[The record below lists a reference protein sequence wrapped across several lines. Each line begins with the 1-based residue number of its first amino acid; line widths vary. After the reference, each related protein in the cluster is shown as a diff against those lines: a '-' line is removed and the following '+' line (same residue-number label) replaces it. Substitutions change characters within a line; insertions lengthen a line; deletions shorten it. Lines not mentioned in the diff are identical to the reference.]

1 MSELTGYGKQC
12 MDKTSLKHLREWF
25 KKNAAELPWRPA
37 DLDAPRD
44 PYAVWI
50 SETMLQQTQVATV
63 REYFIRWMERFPDV
77 ETLAAAEE
85 SEVFRYWQGLGYYS
99 RARNILKTAR
109 IVVNSHRDCHAPT
122 LRQAQ
127 GPGDPSR
134 MTLKGKASLPATR
147 KELEALPGIG
157 AYTAGAILSLAY
169 HQQEAILDG
178 NLVRIFSRLYA
189 LDFLPTDKNSKSA
202 TLALRQAHFGHAQ
215 CRQGP
220 ECNNIK
226 GRCPTKSGMTI
237 YEKTPVEIYWSYAR
251 EVADSPKA
259 YMHNEALMELG
270 RTVCKIKN
278 PDCASCPLCRDCI
291 AFAENRVSEF
301 PPSKKHIQKDWHGT
315 VLVIESADH
324 KILAV
329 HGGQKFFKN
338 QFTLPHFESP
348 RNATTGLPAQAETYV
363 NADQINSVQSI
374 GQIKH
379 NITVHKIECDVL
391 HILLRGKAPIRNKQA
406 KTAHEIQWVKR
417 ETAQEFFANSFCLKA
432 LALL

>member
-25 KKNAAELPWRPA
+25 KKNAADLPWRPD

-50 SETMLQQTQVATV
+50 SETMLQQTQVSTV
-63 REYFIRWMERFPDV
+63 REYFVRWMKRFPDI

-99 RARNILKTAR
+99 RARNILKTAKIINQR
-109 IVVNSHRDCHAPT
+109 KMDGSRRLRLQDDNKATMPT
-122 LRQAQ
+122 T
-127 GPGDPSR
+127 R
-134 MTLKGKASLPATR
+134 M
-147 KELEALPGIG
+147 ELEALPGIG

-189 LDFLPTDKNSKSA
+189 LDFLPTDKCDGKSA
-202 TLALRQAHFGHAQ
+202 
-215 CRQGP
+215 
-220 ECNNIK
+220 
-226 GRCPTKSGMTI
+226 S
-237 YEKTPVEIYWSYAR
+237 EIYWNYAR
-251 EVADSPKA
+251 EVAESPKA

-270 RTVCKIKN
+270 RTVCKVKN
-278 PDCASCPLCRDCI
+278 PDCEHCPLNSNCK

-301 PPSKKHIQKDWHGT
+301 PPAKTHIQKDWHGT
-315 VLVIESADH
+315 ILVIESADH

-348 RNATTGLPAQAETYV
+348 RNATAGIPAQAEAYI
-363 NADQINSVQSI
+363 NADHVSAIENI

-391 HILLRGKAPIRNKQA
+391 HIQISSKAPVRNHFA

-417 ETAQEFFANSFCLKA
+417 EDAQEFFANSFCLKA

>member
-1 MSELTGYGKQC
+1 

-25 KKNAAELPWRPA
+25 KKNAADLPWRPA

-50 SETMLQQTQVATV
+50 SETMLQQTQVSTV

-99 RARNILKTAR
+99 RARNILKTAKIINQR
-109 IVVNSHRDCHAPT
+109 KMDGSRRLRLQDDNKATMPT
-122 LRQAQ
+122 
-127 GPGDPSR
+127 
-134 MTLKGKASLPATR
+134 TR

-189 LDFLPTDKNSKSA
+189 LNFLPTESKD
-202 TLALRQAHFGHAQ
+202 AL
-215 CRQGP
+215 
-220 ECNNIK
+220 
-226 GRCPTKSGMTI
+226 
-237 YEKTPVEIYWSYAR
+237 KTYWDYAR
-251 EVADSPKA
+251 EIADSPKA

-278 PDCASCPLCRDCI
+278 PDCASCPFQKVCR
-291 AFAENRVSEF
+291 AALENCTAEF

-315 VLVIESADH
+315 ILVIESADH

-348 RNATTGLPAQAETYV
+348 RNATAGIPAQAETYF
-363 NADQINSVQSI
+363 NADHVSAIENV

-379 NITVHKIECDVL
+379 NITVHKMECDVL
-391 HILLRGKAPIRNKQA
+391 HIQLRSKAPVRNNSA
-406 KTAHEIQWVKR
+406 KTAHEIQWIKR
-417 ETAQEFFANSFCLKA
+417 EEAQEFFANSFCLKA

>member
-25 KKNAAELPWRPA
+25 KKNAADLPWRPA

-50 SETMLQQTQVATV
+50 SETMLQQTQVSTV

-99 RARNILKTAR
+99 RARNILKTAKIINQR
-109 IVVNSHRDCHAPT
+109 KMDGSRRLRLQDNNKATMPT
-122 LRQAQ
+122 T
-127 GPGDPSR
+127 R
-134 MTLKGKASLPATR
+134 M
-147 KELEALPGIG
+147 ELEALPGIG

-189 LDFLPTDKNSKSA
+189 LNFLPTESKD
-202 TLALRQAHFGHAQ
+202 AL
-215 CRQGP
+215 
-220 ECNNIK
+220 
-226 GRCPTKSGMTI
+226 
-237 YEKTPVEIYWSYAR
+237 KTYWDYAR
-251 EVADSPKA
+251 EIADSPKA

-270 RTVCKIKN
+270 RTVCKVKN
-278 PDCASCPLCRDCI
+278 PDCASCPFQKVCR
-291 AFAENRVSEF
+291 AALENRAVEF
-301 PPSKKHIQKDWHGT
+301 PPAKTHIQKDWHGT
-315 VLVIESADH
+315 ILVIESADH

-348 RNATTGLPAQAETYV
+348 RNATAGIPAQAEAYI
-363 NADQINSVQSI
+363 NADHVSAIENI

-391 HILLRGKAPIRNKQA
+391 HIQIRSKAPVRNNSA
-406 KTAHEIQWVKR
+406 KTAHEIQWIKR
-417 ETAQEFFANSFCLKA
+417 EEAQEFFANSFCLKA

>member
-1 MSELTGYGKQC
+1 MTNQR
-12 MDKTSLKHLREWF
+12 MDKTSLKLLREWF

-50 SETMLQQTQVATV
+50 SETMLQQTQVSTV
-63 REYFIRWMERFPDV
+63 REYFIRWMKRFPNV
-77 ETLAAAEE
+77 EALAAAEE
-85 SEVFRYWQGLGYYS
+85 SEVLRYWQGLGYYS

-109 IVVNSHRDCHAPT
+109 IVAEHKEFPF
-122 LRQAQ
+122 
-127 GPGDPSR
+127 
-134 MTLKGKASLPATR
+134 TR

-157 AYTAGAILSLAY
+157 AYTAGAILSLAN
-169 HQQEAILDG
+169 HQREAILDG

-189 LDFLPTDKNSKSA
+189 LDFLPTDRNVSRDCHASLQEARNDVSA
-202 TLALRQAHFGHAQ
+202 
-215 CRQGP
+215 
-220 ECNNIK
+220 
-226 GRCPTKSGMTI
+226 S
-237 YEKTPVEIYWSYAR
+237 EIYWNYAR

-278 PDCASCPLCRDCI
+278 PECASCPFHADCK

-301 PPSKKHIQKDWHGT
+301 PPSKKHVQKDWHGT
-315 VLVIESADH
+315 VLIIESKDH
-324 KILAV
+324 KILAI

-338 QFTLPHFESP
+338 QFTLPHFESA
-348 RNATTGLPAQAETYV
+348 RNATTGIPAQAETFID
-363 NADQINSVQSI
+363 ADQIVSVRNI

-391 HILLRGKAPIRNKQA
+391 HIQFRSKAPIRNNSA
-406 KTAHEIQWVKR
+406 KTAHEIQWINR
-417 ETAQEFFANSFCLKA
+417 ETAQDFFANSFCLKA